1 MDYDNLI
8 QTINQLNETIQIL
21 QRNVAKKDE
30 TIMALE
36 QAINDR
42 SNVTKSPTEISM
54 VIVVPSSDEI
64 DHHGGKVVKFKQFPY
79 FTLAETQKII
89 AEDGSFEKTYRR
101 RFEQKYEEEPRNP
114 SSN

>member
-1 MDYDNLI
+1 
-8 QTINQLNETIQIL
+8 
-21 QRNVAKKDE
+21 
-30 TIMALE
+30 MALE

-54 VIVVPSSDEI
+54 VIVVPSSDDM

-79 FTLAETQKII
+79 FTNS
-89 AEDGSFEKTYRR
+89 EDDSFEKKYRR
-101 RFEQKYEEEPRNP
+101 RFEQMYEEEPRNP

>member
-1 MDYDNLI
+1 MDYDYFI
-8 QTINQLNETIQIL
+8 QTINQLNDTIQIL
-21 QRNVAKKDE
+21 QRNVAKMDE

-79 FTLAETQKII
+79 FTLSRNS
-89 AEDGSFEKTYRR
+89 EDYSRR
-101 RFEQKYEEEPRNP
+101 
-114 SSN
+114 